1 MSHMQSDT
9 VRCCM
14 ERFDA
19 ANSEDPNREPD
30 GTPKELAY
38 ARRMSAW
45 LERLDPDAPIE
56 VRLAVRAQ
64 HIRRWEIPRA
74 SYPKGRKA
82 YLKWR
87 RDLGRF
93 HADTAGSIMLDCG
106 FSDETAERVK
116 AIIRK
121 VRFKVDPWAQTLE
134 DVACLVFLEH
144 YFEEF
149 ADGQEDAS
157 MVNILRRTWLKM
169 SDRGHEEALSIEYS
183 SSCKALLDRA
193 LSGK

>member
-1 MSHMQSDT
+1 
-9 VRCCM
+9 M

-19 ANSEDPNREPD
+19 ANSEDPNCEPD

-45 LERLDPDAPIE
+45 LERLDPEAPIE

-121 VRFKVDPWAQTLE
+121 DRFKVDPWAQTLE

-144 YFEEF
+144 YLEEF
-149 ADGQEDAS
+149 ADGQEDDS

-169 SDRGHEEALSIEYS
+169 SDRGREAALSVDYS
-183 SSCKALLDRA
+183 PSCEALLDRA
-193 LSGK
+193 LSSK